1 MGAVSYSPSIVT
13 MAVSVAVCEIMGG
26 AIGGAREAMAPPIIW
41 LGEPYCIWPPQ
52 YFALEFKI
60 LTLDLMQREENMFRV
75 PLCWMC
81 VHCKI
86 HYLSN
91 IL

>member
-1 MGAVSYSPSIVT
+1 
-13 MAVSVAVCEIMGG
+13 MGG
-26 AIGGAREAMAPPIIW
+26 AIGGGQGGHGPSNN
-41 LGEPYCIWPPQ
+41 LVGGPYCIWPPPQ

-81 VHCKI
+81 VYTVKYI
-86 HYLSN
+86 
-91 IL
+91 ILINMII